1 MKKKQGFE
9 EAMQRLEQIVRQ
21 LEHGDTTLEES
32 MKLFEEGMK
41 LSAALGKQLDTAEQ
55 KVTLMLKD
63 EAGEPVGQA
72 FSPEGNDNEI

>member
-1 MKKKQGFE
+1 
-9 EAMQRLEQIVRQ
+9 
-21 LEHGDTTLEES
+21 
-32 MKLFEEGMK
+32 MK